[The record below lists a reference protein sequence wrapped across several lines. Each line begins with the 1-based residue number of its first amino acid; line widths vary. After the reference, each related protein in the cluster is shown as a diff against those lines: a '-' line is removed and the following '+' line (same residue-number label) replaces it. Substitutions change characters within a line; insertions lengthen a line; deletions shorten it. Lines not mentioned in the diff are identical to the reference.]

1 LGGRGEFVV
10 QSYLLSLVYGPA
22 SLIIGI
28 LSPLILLGTV
38 KPALGIVPALI
49 IFPISLLALM
59 MSIRALKSAH
69 GYSTGAALGT
79 LFLPGIVF
87 CCFGAL
93 LSTLLAESLTTTL
106 PFTLS
111 EFQ

>member
-10 QSYLLSLVYGPA
+10 QGYLLSLVYAPFTLVSGIFSPLMLLSAVQPA
-22 SLIIGI
+22 LAIIPVLIFIPVGI
-28 LSPLILLGTV
+28 LAFIMT
-38 KPALGIVPALI
+38 
-49 IFPISLLALM
+49 
-59 MSIRALKSAH
+59 IRALKSTH

-93 LSTLLAESLTTTL
+93 LSTLLAETL
-106 PFTLS
+106 MNTIPFTLS